1 MNDQP
6 TVRPRRLPRRGFGF
20 PLALIAV
27 GLVALLANYGILGPV
42 SWLSLLGLWPLILV
56 LIGIDLLL
64 AYRAPAL
71 ALAGDVAV
79 IALGVALVLTQP
91 AWIAF
96 PSFSFSGTD
105 CGGDR
110 ESTVSAPRD
119 GAKQTSL
126 RVSAGATRLILSGGA
141 SGALEATST
150 ARDLRLSDRTL
161 RSGSGELRLDQC
173 FGERAFGRD
182 GPNELRVKIANDIP
196 LSLDLSMGAAT
207 MDVDLRDVAVT
218 DIRVSTG
225 AATLNLLLPKPS
237 GDLRVTVSSGASTIN
252 VQLPPGV
259 ESRVTLSGGLSTLN
273 GGGGFFAGRNATESP
288 GYATAKDRVTVTVNA
303 GMSTVNVR

>member
-1 MNDQP
+1 MNDKP
-6 TVRPRRLPRRGFGF
+6 TVRSRELRRRGFGF

-42 SWLSLLGLWPLILV
+42 SWVSLLGLWPLILV

-64 AYRAPAL
+64 AHRAPAL

-79 IALGVALVLTQP
+79 IALGVALALTRP
-91 AWIAF
+91 VWIAF

-110 ESTVSAPRD
+110 ASSVSAPRD
-119 GAKQTSL
+119 GVKDVSL
-126 RVSAGATRLILSGGA
+126 RVAAGATRLVLGGGA
-141 SGALEATST
+141 SGLLEATST
-150 ARDLRLSDRTL
+150 ASDLRLDTRTP
-161 RSGSGELRLDQC
+161 RSATGVELRLDQC
-173 FGERAFGRD
+173 LGAAPFGRD
-182 GPNELRVKIANDIP
+182 GSNEMRVQVAGDVP
-196 LSLDLSMGAAT
+196 LSLDVSAGAAT
-207 MDVDLRDVAVT
+207 IDLDLRDVTVS
-218 DIRVSTG
+218 DVRVSTG
-225 AATLNLLLPKPS
+225 AATVNLLLPKPS
-237 GDLRVTVSSGASTIN
+237 GDLRVAISSGASTIN

-273 GGGGFFAGRNATESP
+273 GGRNFAGRNASESP
-288 GYATAKDRVTVTVNA
+288 GYARARDRVTVTVNA